1 MFSGKKIGLIGN
13 MNNNFFALTRYLRD
27 AGYQAELIIV
37 GEENAHFPPQSDS
50 YEQGFTDYVF
60 NESWYLK
67 GCFTENRFFQQ
78 QVADRL
84 SQYDFLIG
92 CGYAPFFC
100 QRYGFKLDVFVPYGD
115 DFYRLPFPAASPG
128 LLTKILHHLDLGWR
142 KLAGQDLIMR
152 VLRYLKMNHYYAQY
166 RQFKLAWHQS
176 KGIRDTN
183 KIVMLAGIQNFN
195 PVLESL
201 GVTDKLNQI
210 PVPMVY
216 HTQYTP
222 ETLEL
227 HRQHLP
233 FLNAVMV
240 HRQNHDL
247 LIMHHP
253 RHIWQTH
260 VDEFSVKGNDVL
272 FHGIAQYLQQGGTRK
287 VGVITL
293 EYGPDVDASKALI
306 DSLGF
311 TEHVLWLP
319 LSPRKD
325 IMSIMPLA
333 DLGANCFSH
342 NWLTGGVLYECI
354 VSGLPVLQK
363 RESFI
368 PNVFPVLE
376 SNSAS
381 DVAAWLFRWD
391 TDRDEIKR
399 RAEAAK
405 LWYINDV
412 AGKAVQF
419 YSRAI
424 DDALQLAD
432 SDGA

>member
-1 MFSGKKIGLIGN
+1 MK
-13 MNNNFFALTRYLRD
+13 
-27 AGYQAELIIV
+27 
-37 GEENAHFPPQSDS
+37 
-50 YEQGFTDYVF
+50 
-60 NESWYLK
+60 
-67 GCFTENRFFQQ
+67 
-78 QVADRL
+78 
-84 SQYDFLIG
+84 
-92 CGYAPFFC
+92 
-100 QRYGFKLDVFVPYGD
+100 
-115 DFYRLPFPAASPG
+115 
-128 LLTKILHHLDLGWR
+128 
-142 KLAGQDLIMR
+142 
-152 VLRYLKMNHYYAQY
+152 VLRRMKLTDFYAQY

-176 KGIRDTN
+176 KGIQSVS
-183 KIVMLAGIQNFN
+183 KIVMLAGIQNFD
-195 PVLESL
+195 PVLETL
-201 GVTDKLNQI
+201 GVTSQLQQI

-216 HTQYTP
+216 HKQYAGDAR
-222 ETLEL
+222 EL
-227 HRQHLP
+227 HRQTLP
-233 FLNAVMV
+233 YLDAVLA
-240 HRQNHDL
+240 HRGSHDL

-253 RHIWQTH
+253 RHIWKTD

-272 FHGIAQYLQQGGTRK
+272 FRGIAEYLQQGGSRK

-293 EYGPDVDASKALI
+293 EYGPDVDESKALI
-306 DSLGF
+306 DSLGL

-376 SNSAS
+376 SNSAT
-381 DVAAWLFRWD
+381 DVADWLFRWD

-405 LWYINDV
+405 SWYINDV
-412 AGKAVQF
+412 AKTAVKF
-419 YSRAI
+419 YLDAINDSSRTT
-424 DDALQLAD
+424 
-432 SDGA
+432 